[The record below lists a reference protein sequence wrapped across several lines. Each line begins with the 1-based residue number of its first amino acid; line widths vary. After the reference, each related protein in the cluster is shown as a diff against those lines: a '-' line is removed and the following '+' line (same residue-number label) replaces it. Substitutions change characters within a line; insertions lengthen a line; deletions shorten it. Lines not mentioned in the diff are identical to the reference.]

1 MLLRVLL
8 FLAIVLSAGC
18 QAKPDPNDDLRL
30 RTLTLPNG
38 QQIRAEIL
46 IRPEEVMRG
55 MMFRPGL
62 AENRGL
68 LFIHRRPGKYSY
80 WMHNVK
86 VPLDIIWMD
95 KDRMVVEM
103 SLNTPPCREQDPI
116 KCPQYGGKEDSRFV
130 LELAGGLAVKYG
142 LAVGQKIEF

>member
-1 MLLRVLL
+1 MLLRVL
-8 FLAIVLSAGC
+8 IVLAMALLAGC
-18 QAKPDPNDDLRL
+18 QGKTNSSDDLRL

-38 QQIRAEIL
+38 QKIYAEIL

-62 AENRGL
+62 AEDRGL

-95 KDRMVVEM
+95 KDRTVVEI
-103 SLNTPPCREQDPI
+103 SLNTPPCGEQDPI
-116 KCPQYGGKEDSRFV
+116 KCPQFGGKEDSRFV
-130 LELAGGLAVKYG
+130 LELAGGLAAKYG